1 MPLSLVQSRF
11 TRNPARM
18 MKVEVVFAK
27 AVEQKIVELELVE
40 NSTVEDAVR
49 ASGLCAMYPEI
60 IVGET
65 PVGIYAERVRYETIL
80 SEGDRDRPLEV
91 DPMEARR
98 LRARAQASKR

>member
-1 MPLSLVQSRF
+1 
-11 TRNPARM
+11 M

-80 SEGDRDRPLEV
+80 SEGDRVEIYRPLEV